1 MREGGR
7 RLGKDE
13 EKELVKNERGKGK
26 ESERS

>member
-7 RLGKDE
+7 RLEKDE